1 MLTRVPNGMERSN
14 VATAPE
20 CTGWPSAI
28 VPDRQYIVTAAVRV
42 SPEVGVGGGGAG
54 WAW

>member
-1 MLTRVPNGMERSN
+1 MLTRVPNGIERSY

-28 VPDRQYIVTAAVRV
+28 VPDRQYIVTSLVIDV
-42 SPEVGVGGGGAG
+42 LGVVGAGGAG
-54 WAW
+54 CV